1 MKRGKSDLCYR
12 SPGAGAHCSY
22 FFPLSEKA
30 EKLFEKGMKMEIMNQ
45 IMETLWND
53 REFREFFLKKVREVE
68 ILA

>member
-1 MKRGKSDLCYR
+1 MNLRGPLLLGFWCWCPLQR
-12 SPGAGAHCSY
+12 Y

-30 EKLFEKGMKMEIMNQ
+30 EKLFEKEMKMEIMDQ

-53 REFREFFLKKVREVE
+53 REFREFFMKKVREAE